1 MSHLCLIEAVE
12 VEGFGGS
19 GVVAAAFGD
28 MQVAG
33 VFDGRDDGGADGGQV
48 GGPAAGTAGGGVFAE
63 GHVTDVVVCLDGPV
77 LADQAGQIL
86 RRGLSAG
93 QAGDGVDG
101 LAGGLAGGG
110 VLPPAGD
117 LDGLARVGEVQ
128 AADVGGLQ
136 GAGLDAAVPGLAG
149 GAACRY
155 LPPGQG
161 PDLGV
166 QQRLVPLD
174 QEGDRLR
181 RFRALLP
188 CEVVVTAV
196 THPLHGC
203 RLRAYAVRHVDGVPH
218 LKVELPD
225 GMPGLVAAE
234 ATDAL
239 GAEPGGAGAGLV
251 LDGDG
256 LRRLRAV
263 VMRLQGGD
271 VPGPGR

>member
-1 MSHLCLIEAVE
+1 MFLADAVTGDLE
-12 VEGFGGS
+12 YLTADDGS
-19 GVVAAAFGD
+19 L
-28 MQVAG
+28 AG
-33 VFDGRDDGGADGGQV
+33 VREVDSFCAGDPAGPSFD
-48 GGPAAGTAGGGVFAE
+48 PAAVAFLHDVVRGFAE
-63 GHVTDVVVCLDGPV
+63 QREYFVEYFP
-77 LADQAGQIL
+77 
-86 RRGLSAG
+86 
-93 QAGDGVDG
+93 
-101 LAGGLAGGG
+101 
-110 VLPPAGD
+110 
-117 LDGLARVGEVQ
+117 
-128 AADVGGLQ
+128 LQ
-136 GAGLDAAVPGLAG
+136 G
-149 GAACRY
+149 
-155 LPPGQG
+155 
-161 PDLGV
+161 
-166 QQRLVPLD
+166 RLVSLD

-181 RFRALLP
+181 RFRGQLP

-203 RLRAYAVRHVDGVPH
+203 RLRAYAVRRVDGVPH

-239 GAEPGGAGAGLV
+239 GADRAGAGAGLV

>member
-1 MSHLCLIEAVE
+1 MFLADAVAGYVEYLTADNCGLKCVREVDSFCAGDPAGPSFDPAAVVFLRDVVRGSGEQREYLIEY
-12 VEGFGGS
+12 F
-19 GVVAAAFGD
+19 
-28 MQVAG
+28 
-33 VFDGRDDGGADGGQV
+33 
-48 GGPAAGTAGGGVFAE
+48 P
-63 GHVTDVVVCLDGPV
+63 
-77 LADQAGQIL
+77 
-86 RRGLSAG
+86 
-93 QAGDGVDG
+93 
-101 LAGGLAGGG
+101 
-110 VLPPAGD
+110 
-117 LDGLARVGEVQ
+117 
-128 AADVGGLQ
+128 LQ
-136 GAGLDAAVPGLAG
+136 G
-149 GAACRY
+149 
-155 LPPGQG
+155 
-161 PDLGV
+161 
-166 QQRLVPLD
+166 RLVSLD